1 MKGDLVAA
9 ETPSASNLDNY
20 IVSVQNTRQMGHIST
35 RKPEHQTTEHLN
47 TLERCQRTGKIEMT
61 LMYCTQCLI
70 DMPLR
75 ARHCRLC
82 QKCVSTYDH
91 HCPWIGNCVGERN
104 RKYFYAFL
112 WLQQIQLTMAMILCI
127 KSMNSESIAEQ
138 KYGLVAIIID
148 ILFQLFVLYLVLF
161 HTYLA
166 STNTTTWECLSWDK
180 ISYLKLWPR
189 KFGSPFNIGF
199 KKNLKLYFCFDLSG
213 DNYFV
218 WRLPKRRPDI
228 KIK

>member
-1 MKGDLVAA
+1 MNNNGIMKI
-9 ETPSASNLDNY
+9 NLPLNNQNGSHDINY
-20 IVSVQNTRQMGHIST
+20 G
-35 RKPEHQTTEHLN
+35 EECLTTV
-47 TLERCQRTGKIEMT
+47 ERCQKTGKIEIS
-61 LMYCTQCLI
+61 LRYCTVCLI

-91 HCPWIGNCVGERN
+91 HCPWLGNCVGERN
-104 RKYFYAFL
+104 RKHFYGYL
-112 WLQQIQLTMAMILCI
+112 WLQQIQLAMT
-127 KSMNSESIAEQ
+127 
-138 KYGLVAIIID
+138 
-148 ILFQLFVLYLVLF
+148 FYLVLRLINGEENKTFGYIMMVIDIIFSIFVINLLIF
-161 HTYLA
+161 HSYLA

-189 KFGSPFNIGF
+189 NLGSPFNIGF
-199 KKNLKLYFCFDLSG
+199 CKNLRLYFCFNLTG

-228 KIK
+228 DLQK